1 MPCEAWLDD
10 CRKAQN
16 MLVEQIPFTEMK
28 QWSFQEATGNLVHQS
43 GRFFSIE
50 GIQIHKSAERDE
62 SWEQPIIVQP
72 EIGYLGIITQK
83 IHGIHHFLMQAKAE
97 PGNLGNVQLSPTLQ
111 ATKSNY
117 MQVHKGTSP
126 LYLDYFRQAD
136 QASVWVD
143 QLQSEQGARFLKKRN
158 RNIIIEIPEQIKVP
172 VYDNFCW
179 LTLGQLVQLMRT
191 NNLVNMDSRTV
202 LSCLRFGDDTHE
214 LYRNEL
220 LAGFSKATQN
230 TSLSLYISAMHQ
242 PARYLQHELISWI
255 TRLKSSYELEV
266 NRIPLKEVRRW
277 QKDDSIIS
285 HEQEKYF
292 SVIAIRAQIQHREVL
307 TWDQPMIS
315 PAQSGIIAF
324 ILKKITGVYHF
335 LVQAK
340 LEAGN
345 FDIIELAPTVQ
356 CLTGN
361 YRKGLNEYEVPFLDA
376 VLQASPEKIMYD
388 VMQSE
393 EGGRFYQEENRNMVV
408 VADDSFSDQVPENY
422 IWMTLPQL
430 KEFLQYNNYLN
441 MAARSLLAA
450 IQFE

>member
-1 MPCEAWLDD
+1 M
-10 CRKAQN
+10 
-16 MLVEQIPFTEMK
+16 
-28 QWSFQEATGNLVHQS
+28 
-43 GRFFSIE
+43 
-50 GIQIHKSAERDE
+50 
-62 SWEQPIIVQP
+62 
-72 EIGYLGIITQK
+72 
-83 IHGIHHFLMQAKAE
+83 
-97 PGNLGNVQLSPTLQ
+97 
-111 ATKSNY
+111 
-117 MQVHKGTSP
+117 
-126 LYLDYFRQAD
+126 
-136 QASVWVD
+136 
-143 QLQSEQGARFLKKRN
+143 
-158 RNIIIEIPEQIKVP
+158 
-172 VYDNFCW
+172 
-179 LTLGQLVQLMRT
+179 
-191 NNLVNMDSRTV
+191 
-202 LSCLRFGDDTHE
+202 
-214 LYRNEL
+214 
-220 LAGFSKATQN
+220 
-230 TSLSLYISAMHQ
+230 
-242 PARYLQHELISWI
+242 
-255 TRLKSSYELEV
+255 
-266 NRIPLKEVRRW
+266 RRW
-277 QKDDSIIS
+277 QKDDSTIS

-324 ILKKITGVYHF
+324 ILKKINGVYHF

-450 IQFE
+450 IQFEWYGMKNKENIF